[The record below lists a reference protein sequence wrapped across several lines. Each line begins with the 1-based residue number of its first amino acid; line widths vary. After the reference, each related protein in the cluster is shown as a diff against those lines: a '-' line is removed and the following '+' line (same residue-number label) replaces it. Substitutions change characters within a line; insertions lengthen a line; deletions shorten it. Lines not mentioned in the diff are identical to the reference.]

1 MTVAPAA
8 VATSIFPVILLVAVS
23 GASLLQLARAVPPP
37 DHAAQGVT
45 LSVHQGQV
53 RTIFIIII
61 FYFETKMHS
70 IPRLY
75 VVANSSALFVTRV
88 TRICS
93 LELIICG

>member
-1 MTVAPAA
+1 MTAAPAA

-37 DHAAQGVT
+37 DHAAQGAT

-53 RTIFIIII
+53 RTIF
-61 FYFETKMHS
+61 FFFETKMHT

>member
-1 MTVAPAA
+1 MTAAPAA

-53 RTIFIIII
+53 RTIFLF
-61 FYFETKMHS
+61 FYFETNMHT

>member
-1 MTVAPAA
+1 MTAAPAA

-53 RTIFIIII
+53 RTIFFYF
-61 FYFETKMHS
+61 FYFETKMHT